1 MNPLNKRLANNTT
14 VLFVICKT
22 DMFNVTLQEL
32 HISTKQTSYF
42 PYDIKNISLGLNIKL
57 IARFPLVFAK
67 TGNKS
72 TDFFYF
78 VAMRQFSCFKH
89 SLYMVF

>member
-14 VLFVICKT
+14 GLFVICKT

-42 PYDIKNISLGLNIKL
+42 PYDIKNISMGLNIKL
-57 IARFPLVFAK
+57 IARFPLVWCLQKLAIK
-67 TGNKS
+67 ELI
-72 TDFFYF
+72 FFI
-78 VAMRQFSCFKH
+78 
-89 SLYMVF
+89 SLQ